1 MKLFFSGTKSKTQ
14 RKSQINY
21 KDGAISD
28 AGFDNFIIEHWDQII
43 AGKEFK
49 RDFLVPSMQEF
60 LSFRIY
66 QDAILNKEGQSL
78 RLINIEPN
86 SFFVRVIAG
95 KIKLY
100 YDIDEPILRV
110 FEGVSNMRDS
120 KGDNYDV
127 FIKYEDF
134 KS

>member
-1 MKLFFSGTKSKTQ
+1 
-14 RKSQINY
+14 
-21 KDGAISD
+21 
-28 AGFDNFIIEHWDQII
+28 
-43 AGKEFK
+43 
-49 RDFLVPSMQEF
+49 
-60 LSFRIY
+60 
-66 QDAILNKEGQSL
+66 LNKEGQSL